1 MQARHTEAG
10 LGSRSLSR
18 SNRRPQ
24 GAASADLRLN
34 CAFRVLV
41 VDIAAH
47 GTSIHSFGSEEYSI
61 ARLVAVGLAIMLSM
75 PAWGQCLGAALAAQ
89 AGPVPVLTQGG
100 HLLGE
105 VHSLVASRTHVGLP
119 SERGDTG
126 GFAGTLGGPA
136 GLPLFSSHHRDLD
149 GASDLRALRRRL
161 LVDVGTSTPDI
172 HTFGSKQRS
181 ITGLVAERFPIM
193 LSMAARRQCLVAALT
208 LEAELV
214 PVLTQGAHLLGYLD
228 LVLQNP
234 CLALTVRLLTPL
246 PLPTEPGRVP
256 LPREKPLIFSTR

>member
-1 MQARHTEAG
+1 
-10 LGSRSLSR
+10 
-18 SNRRPQ
+18 
-24 GAASADLRLN
+24 
-34 CAFRVLV
+34 
-41 VDIAAH
+41 
-47 GTSIHSFGSEEYSI
+47 
-61 ARLVAVGLAIMLSM
+61 MLSM
-75 PAWGQCLGAALAAQ
+75 PAWGQRLGAALTAQ

-100 HLLGE
+100 HLLSE

-119 SERGDTG
+119 SERGDTR
-126 GFAGTLGGPA
+126 GFAGTLGGPT

-149 GASDLRALRRRL
+149 GAGDLRALRRRRL

-172 HTFGSKQRS
+172 HTFGSKQCG

-193 LSMAARRQCLVAALT
+193 LSMAAGRQCLVAALT

-214 PVLTQGAHLLGYLD
+214 PVLAQGAHLLGYLD

-256 LPREKPLIFSTR
+256 RPREKPLIFSTR